1 MQYLWSDEMLTGLM
15 PVSLFYRYFCN
26 LWNKKSLTSEK
37 RTILSCQVLYR
48 VHSVHSSTA
57 RVNVKRRHYEHA
69 TREIK
74 VQYQ

>member
-15 PVSLFYRYFCN
+15 PVSLFCN

-37 RTILSCQVLYR
+37 WTILSCQVLYR
-48 VHSVHSSTA
+48 VHSVHSSIA
-57 RVNVKRRHYEHA
+57 RANEHA

-74 VQYQ
+74 AQYQ